1 MPCPAAGGA
10 SQWSREGARSDGMHL
25 HLDPVGGIAGDMFA
39 AAVLDTFP
47 ALEEELRTALDA
59 SGLGAYA
66 GVTRLDHEDGVQ
78 SGSRFVVEP
87 RAAAE
92 THAREAAEIGRIIDG
107 SGLDDGV
114 RARATAIF
122 SLLAEAESRV
132 HGVPAD
138 AVRFHEVG
146 GWDSI
151 ADVVS
156 AAWLI
161 EALGPIEWSCA
172 PLPLGRGRVDSAHGT
187 LPVPAPAT
195 VLLLEG
201 MPVHDDG
208 RPGERVTPTGAAILR
223 HLAPSFAP
231 LPGPLRLVRS
241 GSGFGARELEGLSN
255 LLRLLAFEPL
265 APENAASDRVT
276 VCTFEV
282 DDQSPED
289 LAVALDRLR
298 ALDGVLDVVQ
308 APVFAKK
315 GRLGAQVQVLA
326 HPGARARIIDEVF
339 AQTTTLGVR
348 WHEVNRVVLTRDEI
362 QVDGDGGTVR
372 VKRALRPGRGF
383 TVKAEMDDVAALGV
397 GRKARERVRYQAE
410 AAALG
415 DDEPV

>member
-1 MPCPAAGGA
+1 
-10 SQWSREGARSDGMHL
+10 MHL

-39 AAVLDTFP
+39 AALLDAFP
-47 ALEEELRTALDA
+47 ALEADLRAALEA

-66 GVTRLDHEDGVQ
+66 SVARVDHDDGIMC
-78 SGSRFVVEP
+78 GSRFAVEP
-87 RAAAE
+87 RPEAE
-92 THAREAAEIGRIIDG
+92 THAREATEIGRIVDE
-107 SGLDDGV
+107 SGLEEEV
-114 RARATAIF
+114 RARAAAIF

-132 HGVPAD
+132 HGVPVD

-161 EALGPIEWSCA
+161 EALGASGWSSA
-172 PLPLGRGRVDSAHGT
+172 PLPLGRGRVDAAHGT

-208 RPGERVTPTGAAILR
+208 RSGERVTPTGAAILR
-223 HLAPSFAP
+223 HLSPSFAP

-241 GSGFGARELEGLSN
+241 GSGFGTRELEGMSN
-255 LLRLLAFEPL
+255 VLRLLAFEPL
-265 APENAASDRVT
+265 ASGDTTSDRVT
-276 VCTFEV
+276 VCGFEV

-308 APVFAKK
+308 APVFGKK
-315 GRLGAQVQVLA
+315 GRLGTQVQVLA
-326 HPGARARIIDEVF
+326 HPEARARLIDEVF

-348 WHEVNRVVLTRDEI
+348 WHEVKRAVLTRDEI
-362 QVDGDGGTVR
+362 EVDGDGVTVR
-372 VKRALRPGRGF
+372 VKRARRPGRGF
-383 TVKAEMDDVAALGV
+383 TVKAEMDDIAALA
-397 GRKARERVRYQAE
+397 GRRAARERVRGEAE
-410 AAALG
+410 AAALDG
-415 DDEPV
+415 DEEVQHEA

>member
-1 MPCPAAGGA
+1 
-10 SQWSREGARSDGMHL
+10 MHL

-39 AAVLDTFP
+39 AAVLDAFP
-47 ALEEELRTALDA
+47 ALEADLRAALEA
-59 SGLGAYA
+59 SGFGAYA
-66 GVTRLDHEDGVQ
+66 SVARVDHDDGIMC
-78 SGSRFVVEP
+78 GSRFAVDAYPEGM
-87 RAAAE
+87 A
-92 THAREAAEIGRIIDG
+92 HARGSAEIGRLIDE
-107 SGLDDGV
+107 SGLEEGV

-122 SLLAEAESRV
+122 LLLAEAESRV
-132 HGVPAD
+132 HGVPVD

-161 EALGPIEWSCA
+161 EALGASGWSSA
-172 PLPLGRGRVDSAHGT
+172 PLPLGRGRVDTAHGA

-231 LPGPLRLVRS
+231 LPGPLRLMRS
-241 GSGFGARELEGLSN
+241 GSGFGTRAFEDMSN
-255 LLRLLAFEPL
+255 VLRLLAFEAL
-265 APENAASDRVT
+265 EAQATAGDRVT
-276 VCTFEV
+276 VCGFEI

-326 HPGARARIIDEVF
+326 HPGARARVIDEVF

-348 WHEVNRVVLTRDEI
+348 WHEVKRAVLTRDEI
-362 QVDGDGGTVR
+362 EADGDGGTVR
-372 VKRALRPGRGF
+372 VKRARRPGRGF
-383 TVKAEMDDVAALGV
+383 TVKAEMDDVAALGA
-397 GRKARERVRYQAE
+397 GRKARERVRREAE
-410 AAALG
+410 QTALG
-415 DDEPV
+415 GDEEAQHEA

>member
-1 MPCPAAGGA
+1 
-10 SQWSREGARSDGMHL
+10 MHL

-39 AAVLDTFP
+39 AAVLDTFS
-47 ALEEELRTALDA
+47 ALEEGLCAALES

-66 GVTRLDHEDGVQ
+66 GVARLDHGDGVQ

-87 RAAAE
+87 RSEAA
-92 THAREAAEIGRIIDG
+92 THAREAAEIGRIIDE
-107 SGLDDGV
+107 SGLEQGV
-114 RARATAIF
+114 RARAAAIF

-132 HGVPAD
+132 HGTPVD

-161 EALGPIEWSCA
+161 EALGASGWSSA
-172 PLPLGRGRVDSAHGT
+172 PLPLGRGRVDTAHGT
-187 LPVPAPAT
+187 LPVPTPAT

-241 GSGFGARELEGLSN
+241 GSGFGARELEGMSN
-255 LLRLLAFEPL
+255 VLRLLAFDPL
-265 APENAASDRVT
+265 EAQEAASDRVT

-298 ALDGVLDVVQ
+298 AIDGVLDVVQ

-326 HPGARARIIDEVF
+326 HPGARARVIDEVF

-348 WHEVNRVVLTRDEI
+348 WHEVNRAVLARDAVRVLE
-362 QVDGDGGTVR
+362 GGGTVR
-372 VKRALRPGRGF
+372 VKRARRPGGGF
-383 TVKAEMDDVAALGV
+383 TAKAEMDDVAALAG
-397 GRKARERVRYQAE
+397 GRAARERVRNEAE
-410 AAALG
+410 EAALG
-415 DDEPV
+415 GDEPV

>member
-1 MPCPAAGGA
+1 
-10 SQWSREGARSDGMHL
+10 MHL

-47 ALEEELRTALDA
+47 ALEEELRTTFDA

-66 GVTRLDHEDGVQ
+66 SVSRLDHEDGVQ

-87 RAAAE
+87 RAEAE

-132 HGVPAD
+132 HDVPAD

-161 EALGPIEWSCA
+161 EALGPSEWSCA
-172 PLPLGRGRVDSAHGT
+172 PLPLGRGRVDTAHGT

-241 GSGFGARELEGLSN
+241 GSGFGARRFEGMSN
-255 LLRLLAFEPL
+255 VLRLLAFEAL
-265 APENAASDRVT
+265 APENATNDRVT
-276 VCTFEV
+276 VCGFEI

-308 APVFAKK
+308 VPVFAKK

-326 HPGARARIIDEVF
+326 HPGAQARIIDEVF

-348 WHEVNRVVLTRDEI
+348 WHEAKRQVLPRDEI
-362 QVDGDGGTVR
+362 QVDSDGGTVR
-372 VKRALRPGRGF
+372 VKRARRPGGGF

>member
-1 MPCPAAGGA
+1 
-10 SQWSREGARSDGMHL
+10 MHL

-47 ALEEELRTALDA
+47 ALEEELCAALDA

-66 GVTRLDHEDGVQ
+66 GVARVDHDDGILT
-78 SGSRFVVEP
+78 GSRFVVDP
-87 RAAAE
+87 RPEGGAHE
-92 THAREAAEIGRIIDG
+92 RGAAEIDRILES
-107 SGLDDGV
+107 SGLNAPV

-132 HGVPAD
+132 HGVPVD
-138 AVRFHEVG
+138 AVQFHELG

-161 EALGPIEWSCA
+161 EALGASEWSCA
-172 PLPLGRGRVDSAHGT
+172 PLPLGRGRVDSAHGA

-208 RPGERVTPTGAAILR
+208 RPGERVTPTGAAILC
-223 HLAPSFAP
+223 HLSPSFAP

-241 GSGFGARELEGLSN
+241 GSGFGVRVLEGMSN
-255 LLRLLAFEPL
+255 VLRLLAFEPL
-265 APENAASDRVT
+265 GSEDASSDRVT
-276 VCTFEV
+276 VCGFEI

-289 LAVALDRLR
+289 LAVALERLR
-298 ALDGVLDVVQ
+298 ALGGVLDVVQ
-308 APVFAKK
+308 APVFGKK

-326 HPGARARIIDEVF
+326 RPEARKQVIDEVF
-339 AQTTTLGVR
+339 AHTTTLGVR
-348 WHEVNRVVLTRDEI
+348 WHEVKRRVLPRDVVH
-362 QVDGDGGTVR
+362 VDGAAGVVR
-372 VKRALRPGRGF
+372 VKRTRRPGENV
-383 TVKAEMDDVAALGV
+383 TVKAEMDDVAALGA
-397 GRKARERVRYQAE
+397 GRRAREGVRIEAEE
-410 AAALG
+410 AALDG
-415 DDEPV
+415 DEQV

>member
-1 MPCPAAGGA
+1 
-10 SQWSREGARSDGMHL
+10 MHL
-25 HLDPVGGIAGDMFA
+25 HLDPIGGIAGDMFA

-47 ALEEELRTALDA
+47 ALEEELRTTLDA

-66 GVTRLDHEDGVQ
+66 GVSRLDHEDGVQ

-107 SGLDDGV
+107 SGLEEGV
-114 RARATAIF
+114 RARAAAIF

-132 HGVPAD
+132 HGVSVD

-161 EALGPIEWSCA
+161 EALDAPGWSCA
-172 PLPLGRGRVDSAHGT
+172 PLPLGRGRVDTAHGA

-195 VLLLEG
+195 VLLLED

-231 LPGPLRLVRS
+231 LPGSLRLVRS
-241 GSGFGARELEGLSN
+241 GSGFGTRALEGMSN
-255 LLRLLAFEPL
+255 VLRLLAFEPL
-265 APENAASDRVT
+265 EAQEAASDRIT
-276 VCTFEV
+276 VCGFEI

-289 LAVALDRLR
+289 LAVALDRIR

-308 APVFAKK
+308 APVFGKK

-326 HPGARARIIDEVF
+326 QTGARARVIDEVF

-348 WHEVNRVVLTRDEI
+348 WHEVNRTVLARDAVRVHE
-362 QVDGDGGTVR
+362 GGGTVR
-372 VKRALRPGRGF
+372 VKRARRPGGGF
-383 TVKAEMDDVAALGV
+383 TVKAEMDDVAALAG
-397 GRKARERVRYQAE
+397 GRAAREQVRNEAE
-410 AAALG
+410 RAALDG
-415 DDEPV
+415 DERVPHEA

>member
-1 MPCPAAGGA
+1 
-10 SQWSREGARSDGMHL
+10 MHL

-47 ALEEELRTALDA
+47 ALEEELRTTFDA

-66 GVTRLDHEDGVQ
+66 GVSRLDHEDGVQ
-78 SGSRFVVEP
+78 SGSRFVAEP

-107 SGLDDGV
+107 SRLDDGV

-132 HGVPAD
+132 HDVPAD

-161 EALGPIEWSCA
+161 EALGPSEWSCA
-172 PLPLGRGRVDSAHGT
+172 PLPLGRGRVESAHGT

-231 LPGPLRLVRS
+231 LPGPLRLLRS
-241 GSGFGARELEGLSN
+241 GSGFGARTLEGMSN
-255 LLRLLAFEPL
+255 VLRLLAFEAL
-265 APENAASDRVT
+265 APENAANDRVT
-276 VCTFEV
+276 VCGFEI

-298 ALDGVLDVVQ
+298 ALDGVLDVAQ
-308 APVFAKK
+308 APVFGKK
-315 GRLGAQVQVLA
+315 GRLGAQVQVLTRPEA
-326 HPGARARIIDEVF
+326 CARIIDEVF

-348 WHEVNRVVLTRDEI
+348 WHEVNRRVLPRDEI
-362 QVDGDGGTVR
+362 QVDEDGGTVR
-372 VKRALRPGRGF
+372 VKRARRPGGEYS
-383 TVKAEMDDVAALGV
+383 VKAEMDDVAALGV
-397 GRKARERVRYQAE
+397 GRKAREGVRYQAE

-415 DDEPV
+415 DDEQA

>member
-1 MPCPAAGGA
+1 
-10 SQWSREGARSDGMHL
+10 MHL
-25 HLDPVGGIAGDMFA
+25 HLDPVGGVAGDMFA
-39 AAVLDTFP
+39 AAMLDTFP

-59 SGLGAYA
+59 SGLGVYA
-66 GVTRLDHEDGVQ
+66 GVARLDHEDGVQ

-92 THAREAAEIGRIIDG
+92 THAREAAEIGRLIDE

-122 SLLAEAESRV
+122 SLLAKAESRV
-132 HGVPAD
+132 HGIPAE
-138 AVRFHEVG
+138 AVRFHELG

-161 EALGPIEWSCA
+161 EALGPSEWSCA

-241 GSGFGARELEGLSN
+241 GSGFGAREIEGMSN
-255 LLRLLAFEPL
+255 VLRVLAFEPL
-265 APENAASDRVT
+265 ALGNAASDCVT
-276 VCTFEV
+276 VCSFEV

-289 LAVALDRLR
+289 LAVALDGLR

-308 APVFAKK
+308 APVFGKK

-326 HPGARARIIDEVF
+326 HPEARAQIIDEVF

-348 WHEVNRVVLTRDEI
+348 WHEVNRAVLVRDEI
-362 QVDGDGGTVR
+362 QVDGGGGTVR
-372 VKRALRPGRGF
+372 VKRARRPGGGF
-383 TVKAEMDDVAALGV
+383 TVKAEIDDVAALGA
-397 GRKARERVRYQAE
+397 GRRARERVRRGAE
-410 AAALG
+410 ATALG
-415 DDEPV
+415 GDDGL

>member
-1 MPCPAAGGA
+1 
-10 SQWSREGARSDGMHL
+10 MHL

-39 AAVLDTFP
+39 AAMLDAFP
-47 ALEEELRTALDA
+47 ALEADLRAALEA
-59 SGLGAYA
+59 SDLGAYA
-66 GVTRLDHEDGVQ
+66 SVARVDHDDGIMC
-78 SGSRFVVEP
+78 GSRFAVEP
-87 RAAAE
+87 RPEAQ
-92 THAREAAEIGRIIDG
+92 THAREAAEIGRIVDE
-107 SGLDDGV
+107 SGLEGGV
-114 RARATAIF
+114 RARAAAIF

-161 EALGPIEWSCA
+161 EALGPSEWSSA
-172 PLPLGRGRVDSAHGT
+172 PLPLGRGRVDTAHGA

-195 VLLLEG
+195 VLLLED

-241 GSGFGARELEGLSN
+241 GSGFGTRELEGMSN
-255 LLRLLAFEPL
+255 VLRLLAFEPL
-265 APENAASDRVT
+265 EAQEAASDRIT
-276 VCTFEV
+276 VCGFEI

-289 LAVALDRLR
+289 LAVALERLR
-298 ALDGVLDVVQ
+298 ALDGVLDVIQ
-308 APVFAKK
+308 APVFGKK

-326 HPGARARIIDEVF
+326 HPGARTRVVDEVF

-348 WHEVNRVVLTRDEI
+348 WQEVNRAVLARDAVRVHE
-362 QVDGDGGTVR
+362 GRGAVR
-372 VKRALRPGRGF
+372 VKRARRPGEGF

-397 GRKARERVRYQAE
+397 GRKARERVRREAE
-410 AAALG
+410 RAALG
-415 DDEPV
+415 GDEEVPHEA

>member
-1 MPCPAAGGA
+1 
-10 SQWSREGARSDGMHL
+10 MHL

-47 ALEEELRTALDA
+47 ALEEELRTTFDA

-66 GVTRLDHEDGVQ
+66 SVSRLDHEDGVQ

-87 RAAAE
+87 RAEAE

-132 HGVPAD
+132 HDVPAD

-161 EALGPIEWSCA
+161 EALGPSEWSCA
-172 PLPLGRGRVDSAHGT
+172 PLPLGRGRVDTAHGT

-241 GSGFGARELEGLSN
+241 GSGFGARRFEGMSN
-255 LLRLLAFEPL
+255 VLRLLAFEAL
-265 APENAASDRVT
+265 APENETNDRVT
-276 VCTFEV
+276 VYGFEI

-308 APVFAKK
+308 VPVFAKK

-348 WHEVNRVVLTRDEI
+348 WHEAKRQVLPRDEI
-362 QVDGDGGTVR
+362 QVDSDGGTVR
-372 VKRALRPGRGF
+372 VKRARRPGGGF

>member
-1 MPCPAAGGA
+1 
-10 SQWSREGARSDGMHL
+10 MHL

-47 ALEEELRTALDA
+47 ALEEELRTTLDA

-66 GVTRLDHEDGVQ
+66 GVSRLDHEDGVQ

-87 RAAAE
+87 RAEAE

-107 SGLDDGV
+107 SGLDEGV
-114 RARATAIF
+114 RTRAAAIF

-132 HGVPAD
+132 HDVPAD

-161 EALGPIEWSCA
+161 EALGPSEWSCA
-172 PLPLGRGRVDSAHGT
+172 PLPLGRGRVESAHGT

-241 GSGFGARELEGLSN
+241 GSGFGARELEGMSN
-255 LLRLLAFEPL
+255 VLRLLAFEAL
-265 APENAASDRVT
+265 ASEKSTSDRVT
-276 VCTFEV
+276 VCGFEV

-308 APVFAKK
+308 APVFGKK

-326 HPGARARIIDEVF
+326 RPEAGARIIDEVF

-348 WHEVNRVVLTRDEI
+348 WHEVKRRVLPRDEI
-362 QVDGDGGTVR
+362 QVDEDGSTVR
-372 VKRALRPGRGF
+372 VKRARRPGGGF
-383 TVKAEMDDVAALGV
+383 TVKAEMDDVAARGV
-397 GRKARERVRYQAE
+397 GRKARERVRNHAE

-415 DDEPV
+415 DDEQV

>member
-1 MPCPAAGGA
+1 
-10 SQWSREGARSDGMHL
+10 MHL

-47 ALEEELRTALDA
+47 ALEEELCAALDA

-66 GVTRLDHEDGVQ
+66 GVARLDHEDGVQ

-87 RAAAE
+87 RSEAE
-92 THAREAAEIGRIIDG
+92 AHAREAAEISRIIDG
-107 SGLDDGV
+107 SGLDNGV
-114 RARATAIF
+114 RARATALF

-132 HGVPAD
+132 HGMPAE
-138 AVRFHEVG
+138 AVRFHELG

-161 EALGPIEWSCA
+161 EALGASEWSCA
-172 PLPLGRGRVDSAHGT
+172 PLPLGRGRVESAHGA

-201 MPVHDDG
+201 IPVHDDG

-223 HLAPSFAP
+223 HLAPSFSP

-241 GSGFGARELEGLSN
+241 GSGFGARELEGMSN
-255 LLRLLAFEPL
+255 VLRLLAFEPL
-265 APENAASDRVT
+265 ASEDAASDRVA
-276 VCTFEV
+276 VCSFEV

-289 LAVALDRLR
+289 LAVALERLR

-308 APVFAKK
+308 APVFGKK
-315 GRLGAQVQVLA
+315 GRLGAQVQVLTR
-326 HPGARARIIDEVF
+326 PGARPEVIDEVF
-339 AQTTTLGVR
+339 AHTTTLGVR
-348 WHEVNRVVLTRDEI
+348 WHEVNRRFLPRDVVH
-362 QVDGDGGTVR
+362 VDGAAGGVR
-372 VKRALRPGRGF
+372 VKRTRRPGENV
-383 TVKAEMDDVAALGV
+383 TVKAEMDDVAALGA
-397 GRKARERVRYQAE
+397 GRRARERVRIEAE
-410 AAALG
+410 EAALG
-415 DDEPV
+415 GDEQV